1 MRKTHLSSKY
11 NFTVMSLAAI
21 HNSSDENISVLWHNT
36 YWISIMRE
44 AFNYECQLVWNW
56 KQPTHTKSRKLKV
69 SSYKNNRLSLP
80 GTALVLLFDPA
91 SLKVVT
97 GIMTHRNLSRLRSV
111 NFILFMTVL
120 FLLRMR
126 KITFVF
132 HAGSW
137 PENYGWLSEKRLH
150 RWSCRI
156 HLSLK
161 SIPTK

>member
-1 MRKTHLSSKY
+1 M
-11 NFTVMSLAAI
+11 
-21 HNSSDENISVLWHNT
+21 
-36 YWISIMRE
+36 
-44 AFNYECQLVWNW
+44 
-56 KQPTHTKSRKLKV
+56 
-69 SSYKNNRLSLP
+69 
-80 GTALVLLFDPA
+80 LLFDPA

-137 PENYGWLSEKRLH
+137 PENYGCYRKRGCIVEAVEFIYRL
-150 RWSCRI
+150 RVFPPNNLALETF
-156 HLSLK
+156 LSLRRE
-161 SIPTK
+161 IFHVVDAVVLLDWTTAAYDLGLPFTPTCQLVIKKFSQSEWCMVWRALVPSFLLNVRLYRV